1 MPPHVGCTW
10 LGTCARTCKRVW
22 STSNFGFS
30 VNWRDQLT
38 CWWTRVHRPLGEREL
53 KGLLPFPLPSRIKE
67 REIGRKGIIPLP
79 FAGVSFSWEREK
91 ILFDST
97 IAVASFSSSPNPRW
111 EWLILTIVREVLGD
125 GFGRTHQFV
134 WTELG
139 INPNSRIYE
148 SKITS
153 CFLWKWHVSR
163 GNSVKI
169 SLKFLKI
176 LTRVFFKR

>member
-30 VNWRDQLT
+30 VNWSDQLT
-38 CWWTRVHRPLGEREL
+38 YWWTHVHRLLGEREL

-79 FAGVSFSWEREK
+79 FAGISLFLRERKFPSTARSPSFPPSLLPTLGEN
-91 ILFDST
+91 D
-97 IAVASFSSSPNPRW
+97 SSSPLSGGFRRWVRSNPS
-111 EWLILTIVREVLGD
+111 V
-125 GFGRTHQFV
+125 H

-139 INPNSRIYE
+139 VNPQFMN
-148 SKITS
+148 
-153 CFLWKWHVSR
+153 LWKQDDFLL
-163 GNSVKI
+163 
-169 SLKFLKI
+169 SLKMTCFQGKLCQNFL
-176 LTRVFFKR
+176 